1 MASTKLS
8 RYNSRSNKS
17 HHGGFNTDTGAHQ
30 EQPVPPPDILF
41 ENYGSLFLL
50 RPVSAAGQT
59 WLDEN
64 TADDAL
70 TIGGA
75 VACEIRYVEDIF
87 LGAIG
92 DGLVCR

>member
-17 HHGGFNTDTGAHQ
+17 HHGDFTIDTGAHQ
-30 EQPVPPPDILF
+30 EQPVPTPDIIF

-64 TADDAL
+64 ISDGAL

-75 VACEIRYVEDIF
+75 IVCEIRYVEDII
-87 LGAIG
+87 LGAID